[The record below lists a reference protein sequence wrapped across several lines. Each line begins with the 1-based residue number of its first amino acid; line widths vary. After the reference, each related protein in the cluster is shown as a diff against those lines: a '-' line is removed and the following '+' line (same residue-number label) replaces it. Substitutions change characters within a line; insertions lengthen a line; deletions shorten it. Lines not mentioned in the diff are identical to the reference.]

1 MIVHVHLQKDQDIN
15 VGCSDLDN
23 DKLMEVEREQRR
35 RVDKE
40 RDKKDVVHRLEW
52 ESVFRTVIIFI
63 MVVL

>member
-1 MIVHVHLQKDQDIN
+1 MIVHLHLQKDRDIN

-23 DKLMEVEREQRR
+23 DKLMEVEREQRK

-52 ESVFRTVIIFI
+52 ESVFSTVIIFI

>member
-1 MIVHVHLQKDQDIN
+1 MIVHLHLQKDQDIN